1 MLAKLWIPL
10 CLLALSAVGIGTAHA
25 QAGIGVQAGA
35 LPTGTIGT
43 NKGDVGSG
51 AQQCQAG
58 TIVRGGYHRDKSMS
72 AGISSTRG
80 MTNRVGLYCGGIT
93 TNGVTVNV
101 VNRNPNGTPDV
112 LSGTYAEPGTEV
124 TNYCPSNQLVHQF
137 GGWDREWSSG
147 QYPPWSSSLNLVCR
161 PLTLDANSWVRMT
174 TGASTSV
181 EVGVRET
188 MAGQPAHVARGPFC
202 SNTSTT
208 LVSGLYMQAG
218 GEGYDGINVYCGTLL
233 QARHS
238 AILSFTDFAWNQ
250 TRGGSGWL
258 VNLTQGATLLDNG
271 AGTTGA
277 GRTPHANAAA
287 NLSTVQTASEIYVLP
302 GSNYRAAI
310 SQRPGGIA
318 ANTFVTSG
326 TCLTGI
332 ALLNEQDQSCTLDVT
347 GLPDIAVTLTTPAPA
362 YSNYGQLQNIVLTA
376 TNLGPGATD
385 GNDGFTVVATLPAG
399 WTAGTLPTNC
409 TANGANTVVTCA
421 LNPTPLAAAASP
433 GANGGTVSFTIPVTV
448 NSPTVSGTYTA
459 NAALGRSV
467 PDGDGDPTNNDFN
480 TANDT
485 ASGPL
490 LFQKQP
496 VLRLRK
502 TLPLGRFVDADQFTL
517 SIAGTGGPATATT
530 TGTGN
535 TATGE
540 ALLTTGSIG
549 AAYTLS
555 ETGAAAANLANYTTS
570 YACTNARAGGQT
582 PSGNGSSFSLTPVA
596 GDDLTCTLSNTRA
609 PLADLTITKTNTPG
623 SGPNDQSSDSVA
635 RGATTLYSIV
645 VTNNGPDA
653 VTGAILRDPIA
664 SRSNLNCTTPPTC
677 SGSACP
683 ATPISLATL
692 DTGATLGAL
701 ANGASITVSLSCTVN

>member
-1 MLAKLWIPL
+1 MLAKFLAPL
-10 CLLALSAVGIGTAHA
+10 CLFALSAAGVGTAHA

-35 LPTGTIGT
+35 SPTGTIGT

-51 AQQCQAG
+51 ALQCQAG

-124 TNYCPSNQLVHQF
+124 TNYCPANQLVHQF

-399 WTAGTLPTNC
+399 WTAGTLPADC
-409 TANGANTVVTCA
+409 TANGANTIVTCA

-448 NSPTVSGTYTA
+448 NSPTLSGTYTA

-467 PDGDGDPTNNDFN
+467 PDGDGDTTNNDYN

-490 LFQKQP
+490 VFQKQP
-496 VLRLRK
+496 ILRLRK
-502 TLPLGRFVDADQFTL
+502 ALPLGRFVAADQFAL

-530 TGTGN
+530 TGT
-535 TATGE
+535 
-540 ALLTTGSIG
+540 
-549 AAYTLS
+549 
-555 ETGAAAANLANYTTS
+555 
-570 YACTNARAGGQT
+570 
-582 PSGNGSSFSLTPVA
+582 
-596 GDDLTCTLSNTRA
+596 
-609 PLADLTITKTNTPG
+609 
-623 SGPNDQSSDSVA
+623 
-635 RGATTLYSIV
+635 
-645 VTNNGPDA
+645 
-653 VTGAILRDPIA
+653 
-664 SRSNLNCTTPPTC
+664 
-677 SGSACP
+677 
-683 ATPISLATL
+683 
-692 DTGATLGAL
+692 
-701 ANGASITVSLSCTVN
+701 

>member
-1 MLAKLWIPL
+1 MSAKRLLPL
-10 CLLALSAVGIGTAHA
+10 CLLALSAAGIGTAHG

-35 LPTGTIGT
+35 SPTGTIGT

-51 AQQCQAG
+51 ALQCQAG
-58 TIVRGGYHRDKSMS
+58 TVVRGGYHRDKSMS

-93 TNGVTVNV
+93 TDGTTVSV
-101 VNRNPNGTPDV
+101 VNRNANGTPDV
-112 LSGTYAEPGTEV
+112 LSGSYAEPGTEV
-124 TNYCPSNQLVHQF
+124 TGYCPANQLVHQF
-137 GGWDREWSSG
+137 GGWDREWSNG

-161 PLTLDANSWVRMT
+161 PLTLSANSWVRMT
-174 TGASTSV
+174 TGTSTSV

-188 MAGQPAHVARGPFC
+188 MVGQPAHVVRGPFC
-202 SNTSTT
+202 NNTATS

-258 VNLTQGATLLDNG
+258 VNLTQGTTLLDNG

-277 GRTPHANAAA
+277 GRTPHADAAA
-287 NLSTVQTASEIYVLP
+287 NLATVQTASEIYVLP

-318 ANTFVTSG
+318 ANTFVSSG

-332 ALLNEQDQSCTLDVT
+332 ALLNEQDSSCTLTVT

-376 TNLGPGATD
+376 TNRGPGATD
-385 GNDGFTVVATLPAG
+385 GDDGFTVVATLPAG
-399 WTAGTLPTNC
+399 WTAGTLPANC

-421 LNPTPLAAAASP
+421 LNPTPLAAAAAP
-433 GANGGTVSFTIPVTV
+433 GANGGTVGFTIPVTV
-448 NSPTVSGTYTA
+448 NSPTLSGSYTA
-459 NAALGRSV
+459 NAALGRAV
-467 PDGDGDPTNNDFN
+467 PDGDGDATNNDFN

-490 LFQKQP
+490 VFQKQP
-496 VLRLRK
+496 ILRLRK
-502 TLPLGRFVDADQFTL
+502 ALPLGRFVDADQFAL
-517 SIAGTGGPATATT
+517 SIAGSGGPATATT
-530 TGTGN
+530 TGSGS

-540 ALLTTGSIG
+540 ALLNGVVG
-549 AAYTLS
+549 ASYTLS
-555 ETGAAAANLANYTTS
+555 EAGAAGANLANYTTG
-570 YACTNARAGGQT
+570 YACTNALAGGQA
-582 PSGNGSSFSLTPVA
+582 PSGSGASFALTAAA
-596 GDDLTCTLSNTRA
+596 GDDLTCSFSNTRA
-609 PLADLTITKTNTPG
+609 PLANLAISKTNTPG
-623 SGPNDQSSDSVA
+623 AGPDDQAGDTLT
-635 RGATTLYSIV
+635 RGASTTYSIV

-653 VTGAILRDPIA
+653 VTGAVLRDPA
-664 SRSNLNCTTPPTC
+664 AGRSHLSCTAPPTC

-683 ATPISLATL
+683 PTPMTLAAL
-692 DTGATLGAL
+692 DTGVSLGTL
-701 ANGASITVSLSCTVN
+701 ANGASVTVTLNCTIN